1 MQLKS
6 SVQSQTVEEADKKLA
21 LAQQVTVE
29 IVSNEF
35 KVRGWES
42 LQMNFLVP
50 QTLEYTKRT

>member
-35 KVRGWES
+35 KVWGG
-42 LQMNFLVP
+42 NFCKRFFGP
-50 QTLEYTKRT
+50 QTLQFTK